1 MKQQKLQS
9 LNFIFGKKTE
19 VTDFLFKQIL
29 QKKSLIVL
37 PASLNDLA
45 VTDADQNLKK
55 IYKKVNFCVTDGMP
69 IVWFL
74 FWKNFIE
81 VERVYGPTLMTDILS
96 VTNNNLK
103 HFFYGSSE
111 RTIVNL
117 KNELK
122 NNHLNLQIVGMV
134 SPPYRQLSVLEEA
147 HYVSEIRRK
156 KADVLWL
163 GISSPN
169 QVQLAVRWKKF
180 LPNTVIFCVGAA
192 FDYVAGTT
200 IKPPVLMQKVGL
212 EWLFRLMTNP
222 RRLAKRYLLDIP
234 KFLFGRLF

>member
-19 VTDFLFKQIL
+19 ITDFLLNQIS
-29 QKKSLIVL
+29 QKKSLVIL

-45 VTDADQNLKK
+45 VTDADQNLKN

-69 IVWFL
+69 LVWFF
-74 FWKNFIE
+74 FWKNLLK
-81 VERVYGPTLMTDILS
+81 VERVYGPTLMTDILKLG
-96 VTNNNLK
+96 TKDLK

-111 RTIVNL
+111 KTIKNL
-117 KNELK
+117 KKELK
-122 NNHLNLQIVGMV
+122 NKHATLQIVGMI
-134 SPPYRQLSVLEEA
+134 SPPFRELSSYEEA
-147 HYVSEIRRK
+147 HYLSDIRRE

-163 GISSPN
+163 GISSPK

-200 IKPPVLMQKVGL
+200 MKPPVWMQKIGL
-212 EWLFRLMTNP
+212 EWFFRLATNP
-222 RRLAKRYLLDIP
+222 RRLAKRYLLNIP
-234 KFLFGRLF
+234 KFLLRRFF